1 MHYLSQWTLICRESH
16 LTPLS
21 LSYVTTR
28 LCLWYECDI
37 TPLTWSHITTETPTS
52 LVPESHLLESAHTV
66 KITSRFN
73 TEIDS
78 QFNLISTL
86 WGATHDANDQLL
98 KKKTEQAES
107 NLPTSDSAETQTDP
121 SSGRRV
127 VTSPSGSRPMWLH
140 CVDITYVC
148 IPLRPD
154 KNTSF
159 FTLFFGNTQLRLTS
173 IRLCLQLMIK
183 QTAVE
188 NHPWWNMLSSCS
200 SVLRLFQL
208 KTSPRES

>member
-1 MHYLSQWTLICRESH
+1 MNLQGVPPHTL
-16 LTPLS
+16 
-21 LSYVTTR
+21 VTVVCHNTR
-28 LCLWYECDI
+28 LWYECDI

-52 LVPESHLLESAHTV
+52 LVPESHLLESAHKV

-98 KKKTEQAES
+98 KKKTEQAGN

-127 VTSPSGSRPMWLH
+127 VTSAPGSRPMWLH

-159 FTLFFGNTQLRLTS
+159 FIFFFWKHPVASDIHSPVSPADDKTDGGRESSMVKYAQQLQLRPAS
-173 IRLCLQLMIK
+173 
-183 QTAVE
+183 
-188 NHPWWNMLSSCS
+188 LSTQD
-200 SVLRLFQL
+200 L
-208 KTSPRES
+208 P